1 MFIYGSLPSVQS
13 DQMRNTE
20 PDFLVYKGQR
30 RLSNVVLPSNFL
42 KLRLYLTI
50 NIRDGLLIPKI
61 LFICGPREQ
70 VQTLPLIFLK
80 FQVNPYPSSNFLK
93 LNLRFIYNEILSTMK
108 AIDTIMGFRASL
120 TLYIR
125 EHSKITSSKHKGGR
139 VSEKMI
145 LDYLGGRRGI
155 EKDDG

>member
-13 DQMRNTE
+13 DQMRNIE

-50 NIRDGLLIPKI
+50 NIRDGLLIPQI
-61 LFICGPREQ
+61 LFVCGPREQ
-70 VQTLPLIFLK
+70 VQILPPLIFLE

-93 LNLRFIYNEILSTMK
+93 LSLRFIYNEILSTMK
-108 AIDTIMGFRASL
+108 ATGTIMGFRAFL
-120 TLYIR
+120 TLYITYMCR
-125 EHSKITSSKHKGGR
+125 FRCERSS
-139 VSEKMI
+139 
-145 LDYLGGRRGI
+145 
-155 EKDDG
+155 